1 VVHCYV
7 LNLTKMSHS
16 VPYRIMLLCT
26 LLFVRFILMDCCNY
40 ATLCLSL
47 PFSDSLT
54 QLFSNLRISLNHFL
68 SITLFSPP
76 SLLPYFFI
84 LNALP
89 SPLPSSFPCCC
100 PRLVSL
106 DAILGEANVNMMCM
120 IRQTVIY
127 EDRYTINEDVTH
139 I

>member
-1 VVHCYV
+1 VVHCNV
-7 LNLTKMSHS
+7 LNLNKMSYS

-26 LLFVRFILMDCCNY
+26 LLFVRFILMDGCNY

-54 QLFSNLRISLNHFL
+54 QLFSNLRISLHHPFL
-68 SITLFSPP
+68 SPLSPP
-76 SLLPYFFI
+76 VFLYTKCTSF
-84 LNALP
+84 
-89 SPLPSSFPCCC
+89 SSSFPCCC

-106 DAILGEANVNMMCM
+106 DAILGEANVNMMRM